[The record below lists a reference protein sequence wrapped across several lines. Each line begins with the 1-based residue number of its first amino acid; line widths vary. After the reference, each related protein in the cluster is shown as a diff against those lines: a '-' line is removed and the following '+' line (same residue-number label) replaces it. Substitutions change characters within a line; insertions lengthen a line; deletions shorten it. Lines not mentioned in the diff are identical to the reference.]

1 MIILFSYIQKGLN
14 IHKLNI
20 TKTIKKDYK
29 KKFAK
34 LFQRRKRKKSN
45 IMVINGTKVSWKM
58 KSKSGLS
65 IKKDIIK

>member
-1 MIILFSYIQKGLN
+1 MIIVFSYIQKGLN

-20 TKTIKKDYK
+20 TKIIKKDYK